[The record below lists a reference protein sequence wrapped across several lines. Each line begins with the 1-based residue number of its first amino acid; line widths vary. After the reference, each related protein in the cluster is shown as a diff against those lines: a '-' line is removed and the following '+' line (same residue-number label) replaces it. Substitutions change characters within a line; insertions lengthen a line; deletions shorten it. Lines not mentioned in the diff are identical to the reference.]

1 MTDTTAVTLVWVQG
15 NNWTPGGYYH
25 RRTSV
30 NRTACGIAT
39 FGHGSTTTEA
49 EARDDWRQP
58 CRECFGG
65 AV

>member
-1 MTDTTAVTLVWVQG
+1 MTDTTVLVWVAQTA
-15 NNWTPGGYYH
+15 WRPGGYYH
-25 RRTSV
+25 RHDV
-30 NRTACGIAT
+30 DHRTACGIAT

-49 EARDDWRQP
+49 EAKSDWRQP